1 MIKTKIWSLILFMSL
16 LCISTAWASSSNTS
30 TSLYD
35 LNKKKK
41 TSVINHFDQV
51 RNNVYDKYDKLWKP
65 VVETVVYKSLVCLWA
80 ITNPFSIAV
89 LDTAKDTLKKS
100 ILEEYISL
108 DGKVKRYELWMISD
122 YTWIQSDIIAFS
134 GKYIPQINQFQTNQL
149 LAISWLIQS
158 VRDYTNQNTQLINTI
173 SNNITKIEN
182 INNWYETIVN
192 KINILQN
199 WSFSWQSDFI
209 KNLNNSKNI
218 SVNILISNLQT
229 QQDNILKRYKKL
241 TGLDF
246 IITDYKQNLLN
257 IFSQDTDN
265 YINSMFSWYYD
276 YTKFAQLKTDL
287 IVIKKDFYSWTNLIC
302 SNIISKYN
310 TATDRNLLNIQSRID
325 ILTSWLNA
333 SVSSISSGWLSDTF
347 KQKALQSIKTFYS
360 KRLNSDLQLFKTFTY
375 QKIDLLFN
383 NLLNIPVVPV
393 NNSITWQVPSSITLK
408 IPQWFSFTKPF
419 NINDK
424 SDSIKTLQQ
433 LLTNIWLYSW
443 SINWIYDSIT
453 KNAVY
458 LFQLRNWLL
467 IWYENKPA
475 TRWWMWPA
483 TRNSLNKLI
492 TNNY

>member
-35 LNKKKK
+35 LLNSQK
-41 TSVINHFDQV
+41 TSVINYFDQV
-51 RNNVYDKYDKLWKP
+51 SNNVYDKYDKLWKP

-80 ITNPFSIAV
+80 ITNPFNLAV
-89 LDTAKDTLKKS
+89 LDTTKDNLKKS
-100 ILEEYISL
+100 LLEEYISL

-122 YTWIQSDIIAFS
+122 YTWIQSDILAFS
-134 GKYIPQINQFQTNQL
+134 GKYTPQINQFQTNQL
-149 LAISWLIQS
+149 QLISWLIQS

-182 INNWYETIVN
+182 INDWYETIVN

-199 WSFSWQSDFI
+199 WSSSWQSDFI
-209 KNLNNSKNI
+209 KSLNNSKNI

-241 TGLDF
+241 IWLDLVL
-246 IITDYKQNLLN
+246 TDYKQNLLN

-276 YTKFAQLKTDL
+276 YTKFAQVKTDL
-287 IVIKKDFYSWTNLIC
+287 IALKKDFYSWTNLIC

-310 TATDRNLLNIQSRID
+310 TATDRNLVNTQSRID

-333 SVSSISSGWLSDTF
+333 SVSSVSSGWLSDLF

-393 NNSITWQVPSSITLK
+393 NNSITWQVTSNVNLN

-467 IWYENKPA
+467 IWYENKPT
-475 TRWWMWPA
+475 TRWRMWPA

-492 TNNY
+492 TNN